1 MTAASTI
8 DAYIAAQPEASRE
21 TLGRVRAAIR
31 KAAPEAVE
39 TISYQIP
46 AYRMPGGM
54 LIYFAGWKEHW
65 SLYPATPGVVAGLG
79 DALAGLTVSK
89 GTIRFPLSKPV
100 PVRLVGQIVRIR
112 LADVAAAAEAK
123 KTKKA
128 KTATTAKTAKKPA
141 PAKARR

>member
-8 DAYIAAQPEASRE
+8 DAYVAAQPEASRE

-39 TISYQIP
+39 TISYGIP
-46 AYRMPGGM
+46 AYRLPGGM

-65 SLYPATPGVVAGLG
+65 SLYPAPPGVVAGLG

-112 LADVAAAAEAK
+112 LAEVAAASEAK
-123 KTKKA
+123 KT
-128 KTATTAKTAKKPA
+128 KTAKKPA